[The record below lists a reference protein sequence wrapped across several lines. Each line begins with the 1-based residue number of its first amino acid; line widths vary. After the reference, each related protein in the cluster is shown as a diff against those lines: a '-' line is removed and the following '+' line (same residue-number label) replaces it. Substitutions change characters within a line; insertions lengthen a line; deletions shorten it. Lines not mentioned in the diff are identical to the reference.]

1 MSPEAAELAMLRYPI
16 GGPRRAESFTAQ
28 ERSAAIE
35 GIRQLPQ
42 SLRSAVAALSEE
54 QLETLYR
61 PGGWTVRQ
69 LVHHVADS
77 HMNAYNRVRHG
88 LTEDWPVIFAYQ
100 ENRWAE
106 LEDARSGAV
115 TTSLDLLDALHVRWV
130 RLFCSLHEQD
140 WTRGSTHPEHG
151 RQSVERA
158 GILYDWHGRHHTARD
173 PAGRAHGLVVKQ
185 IGNPR

>member
-42 SLRSAVAALSEE
+42 SLRSAVAALSRE
-54 QLETLYR
+54 QLDTPYR

-77 HMNAYNRVRHG
+77 HMNACNRVRLA
-88 LTEDWPVIFAYQ
+88 LTEDWPTIFAYQ
-100 ENRWAE
+100 ESRWAE
-106 LEDARSGAV
+106 LEDAREADVSI
-115 TTSLDLLDALHVRWV
+115 SLDLLQALH
-130 RLFCSLHEQD
+130 L
-140 WTRGSTHPEHG
+140 
-151 RQSVERA
+151 
-158 GILYDWHGRHHTARD
+158 
-173 PAGRAHGLVVKQ
+173 
-185 IGNPR
+185 